1 VNSDASVVAQSGI
14 YIGTRV
20 ASNIVI
26 DRKANLLGSMW
37 MIALMAIFAIEG
49 AFIKA
54 VSLALPVGQILVIFG
69 LGGAMV
75 FACLAHLNNEPLFIK
90 DVISRPM
97 RIRVIFEI
105 FGRLFYVLAIA
116 LTPLSSATVILQA
129 TPLVSTAKQK

>member
-1 VNSDASVVAQSGI
+1 MNSDASVVAQSGI

-75 FACLAHLNNEPLFIK
+75 FACLAHLNNELRTAVQKF
-90 DVISRPM
+90 
-97 RIRVIFEI
+97 
-105 FGRLFYVLAIA
+105 
-116 LTPLSSATVILQA
+116 ATEVA
-129 TPLVSTAKQK
+129 G